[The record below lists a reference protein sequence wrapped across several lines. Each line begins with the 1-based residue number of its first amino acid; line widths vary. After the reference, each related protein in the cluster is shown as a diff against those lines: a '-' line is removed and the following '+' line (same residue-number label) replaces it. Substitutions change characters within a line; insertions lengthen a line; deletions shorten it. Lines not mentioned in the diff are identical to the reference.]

1 MNIAITG
8 GAGFLGLHLAL
19 GFRRHGH
26 NVRLL
31 DIAPLIE
38 EDFEGDL
45 PEYVECDVRDADAM
59 KAALEGVDAVIH
71 GAAALPLWK
80 REQIMSTNIQGT
92 ETVLAACRDL
102 GISRMVHISSTAV
115 YGVPEKHP
123 IDETDPM
130 VGVGAYGESKIE
142 AERVCERFREG
153 DDGMCV
159 AVIRPKTFIGPA
171 RLGVFEILFDWV
183 DSGTRIPVIGN
194 GNNQYQLLDVA
205 DLVEAVHLA
214 ATLPAEVAND
224 TFNIGAERFETVR
237 QDLTV
242 LCEHAGSGARV
253 MGTPAPLV
261 KFVLMVAEKMKL
273 SPLYKWVY
281 GTADKDSFVSIDR
294 AKEKLGW
301 QPQYSNSDTL
311 VRAYDW
317 YHDNK
322 DKIPTG
328 SGVTHRIGW
337 DQGILKVLKKILR

>member
-1 MNIAITG
+1 MKIAITG

-26 NVRLL
+26 SVRLL

-45 PEYVECDVRDADAM
+45 PEYVNCDVRDADAVRT
-59 KAALEGVDAVIH
+59 ALEGIDAVIH

-80 REQIMSTNIQGT
+80 REQILTTNIQGT
-92 ETVLAACRDL
+92 ENVLAACRDL
-102 GISRMVHISSTAV
+102 GIPRLVHISSTAV

-123 IDETDPM
+123 IEETDPM

-142 AERVCERFREG
+142 AERVCERYRSEV
-153 DDGMCV
+153 DGLSV

-183 DSGTRIPVIGN
+183 DSGVRIPVIGSGHN
-194 GNNQYQLLDVA
+194 RYQLLDVA
-205 DLVEAVHLA
+205 DLTEAVHLA

-242 LCEHAGSGARV
+242 LCDHAGSGARV

-261 KFVLMVAEKMKL
+261 KFVLMIAEKAKL

-281 GTADKDSFVSIDR
+281 GTADKDSFVSIDH
-294 AKEKLGW
+294 AKERLGW
-301 QPQYSNSDTL
+301 QPQYSNSETL

-322 DKIPTG
+322 EKIPKG
-328 SGVTHRIGW
+328 SGITHRIGW
-337 DQGILKVLKKILR
+337 NQGILKIFKKIL

>member
-1 MNIAITG
+1 MKIAITG

-19 GFRRHGH
+19 GLRKHGH
-26 NVRLL
+26 EVRLL
-31 DIAPLIE
+31 DIASLIE
-38 EDFEGDL
+38 EDFEGDV
-45 PEYVECDVRDADAM
+45 PEFMRCDVREIDAV
-59 KAALEGVDAVIH
+59 KAGLEGVDAVIH

-80 REQIMSTNIQGT
+80 REEIMTTNIQGT
-92 ETVLAACRDL
+92 ENVLSVCRDT
-102 GISRMVHISSTAV
+102 GISRVVHISSTAV

-123 IDETDPM
+123 IYEDDPM
-130 VGVGAYGESKIE
+130 IGVGAYGESKIE
-142 AERVCERFREG
+142 AERVCERYRSANEG
-153 DDGMCV
+153 LCV

-183 DSGTRIPVIGN
+183 DAGARIPVIGN
-194 GNNQYQLLDVA
+194 GHNRYQLLDVA
-205 DLVEAVHLA
+205 DLAEATHLA
-214 ATLPAEVAND
+214 LTRPAEVAND
-224 TFNIGAERFETVR
+224 TFNVGAERFDTVR
-237 QDLTV
+237 EDLTV

-253 MGTPAPLV
+253 MGTPAGLV
-261 KFVLMVAEKMKL
+261 KLVLALAEKLKM

-322 DKIPTG
+322 DKIPKG

-337 DQGILKVLKKILR
+337 DQGILKIFKKVLS